1 MLSLCSKMEVASVM
15 EEEIAENKRGS
26 DTMTDMDESE
36 VRAKTKTI
44 LLIEDEEIH
53 AELIRRIF
61 KKNSRE
67 WDICHVTSIKG
78 ALRWL
83 EKNDPPSLVIA
94 DYLLP
99 DGTGLEIAK
108 GATSAEEVGFPLI
121 ILTGFGSEQLAV
133 LSLKSGAVD
142 YVVKSAEE
150 LQELPWTSERAIR
163 EWENIIGR
171 KRAEGELER
180 YVKELERTN
189 RDLDDFASTVSH
201 DLRAPLRTIQAFSML
216 LMEDY
221 ADKLDETGRGYLD
234 EVSKATERMDV
245 LIEDLLKLSR
255 VGRKFTEVEAVD
267 LNELLEEIK
276 SDLGA
281 RFEEQGGEVVA
292 GKLPTISIQRVWMK
306 ELLMNLIDNGLKFN
320 QADKPRVEVSCEED
334 GKNYIFKVKDNGI
347 GIEAKYQSRIF
358 NLSERLQPQEYE
370 GTGLGLNICKN
381 ILDKFGG
388 NIQVESG
395 PGEGSTFCF
404 SIPQKIDENDRMG

>member
-370 GTGLGLNICKN
+370 GTGLGLNICQK
-381 ILDKFGG
+381 IVDKLGG
-388 NIQVESG
+388 NIWVESKTG
-395 PGEGSTFCF
+395 KGSTFF
-404 SIPQKIDENDRMG
+404 FTIPER